1 MGKTLFIQGVGH
13 GPSSEKIR
21 CMSTHTCTLRSV
33 RGSGNSRTHV
43 NPSHALQPSPTE
55 PGKHGDREPRYRR
68 KNESPR
74 PLDTAGAALGCFCR
88 FDLADDR
95 VLAGTGQARQECC
108 CLPQRAANTSRMA
121 SIRKDRA
128 ENQPVEMILSDAEVA
143 AVLTT
148 SATPGAN
155 RSAPAKFSRPASHT
169 NGRRN
174 KSDKQLKT
182 RRPRPQG

>member
-33 RGSGNSRTHV
+33 RGSGNSRSPMSTHPMLYSRRRLSRASTATV
-43 NPSHALQPSPTE
+43 SHATVAKTRAQDRLIRRGRPS
-55 PGKHGDREPRYRR
+55 D
-68 KNESPR
+68 
-74 PLDTAGAALGCFCR
+74 AFAALIWLMIASSPARAKRAKSVVACHNEPP
-88 FDLADDR
+88 
-95 VLAGTGQARQECC
+95 TRQEC
-108 CLPQRAANTSRMA
+108 LRSGRIAPKM
-121 SIRKDRA
+121 
-128 ENQPVEMILSDAEVA
+128 EMILSDAEVGA
-143 AVLTT
+143 LLTT